1 MKKRKGKSLLAY
13 LLILLLLGSL
23 AITVACSSGY
33 SPSLKDEVSP
43 GWDTGW
49 DYGDGEAVPQE
60 PPSSGILPDQGK
72 NQLERKFIQDGTL
85 SLRSS
90 DIDKTYDSLLALTHK
105 LGGRLVSYEAQSQD
119 ERRWIN
125 MKVALPFGKLPEF
138 MDTTADHVTKIET
151 KTVTSEEVTEAY
163 YDTQTRIQSNENLI
177 AHYRTMLNKA
187 ETIEETLL
195 VQGRI
200 DELTTELESLK
211 GRLKLLDSL
220 TQESRVD
227 ISIRME
233 TDPTI
238 TKPDVTWKTLK
249 WSDVGYLMKNAIQ
262 KVGIGIV
269 LAFQYFLFFLVYA
282 SPFILLAGLIILL
295 IILLGRRKRKRAAK
309 RQGQKAAVKP
319 QAYVHPD
326 NSDQEAD

>member
-23 AITVACSSGY
+23 VITGACSANY
-33 SPSLKDEVSP
+33 SPPLKDEAAP

-60 PPSSGILPDQGK
+60 PPASGILPDQGQD
-72 NQLERKFIQDGTL
+72 QLERKFIQDGTL
-85 SLRSS
+85 NLRSS
-90 DIDKTYDSLLALTHK
+90 DIDKTYDSLLALTQK

-163 YDTQTRIQSNENLI
+163 YDTKTRIESNENLI
-177 AHYRTMLNKA
+177 AHYRTMLTKA

-269 LAFQYFLFFLVYA
+269 LAFQYFLIFLVYA

-295 IILLGRRKRKRAAK
+295 IVFLGRRKRKRMAK
-309 RQGQKAAVKP
+309 GQGQKAVADP
-319 QAYVHPD
+319 QGYVHPD
-326 NSDQEAD
+326 NSGKEIE